1 MNKQRGIALLLVL
14 WMLVILIGIIGVFA
28 LISRTEMQQG
38 KYLSRGVQARYGA
51 ESGVDVAV
59 LRLGQNDPLMRWV
72 PDQREYTFQTDK
84 TRHQIRVLDESGK
97 VDINVAGADILVP
110 LLRAL
115 ELDQVQAESIS
126 SAILDWRDADNLLN
140 LPGGAEDPQYEA
152 AGKPYGARDNAFQ
165 TITELQQV
173 LGMTPALYQR
183 LAPLITIYSGLAR
196 PNPSF
201 APPEVLAAMGY
212 QAPQIAQLI
221 AQREAWQPG
230 TPEFTLPDGNP
241 LATSGT
247 GTYSIS
253 SVAIEPDGSRAE
265 VLAIVRVGA
274 NGNFGQM
281 YTPLAW
287 RVGGND

>member
-1 MNKQRGIALLLVL
+1 MKQRGIALLLVL

-84 TRHQIRVLDESGK
+84 TRHEIRVLDESGK

-110 LLRAL
+110 LLRAF
-115 ELDQVQAESIS
+115 ELDQVQAESMS

-140 LPGGAEDPQYEA
+140 LPGGAEDPQYESA
-152 AGKPYGARDNAFQ
+152 DRPYGARDNAFQ

-173 LGMTPALYQR
+173 LGMTPDLYQR
-183 LAPLITIYSGLAR
+183 LAPFITIYSGLAR

-212 QAPQIAQLI
+212 QGPQIAQLI